1 MQFGLMLATSSL
13 THPAFS
19 QAVDSAR
26 ARTEVTWAISV
37 ANKGISAI
45 PTVTLDKPTATF
57 DMSMRRGAFSVDP
70 QFRFGLDGTPWS
82 FLFPGRYRLVDRE
95 RLGVSVGVHPVLAFR
110 TATVSVNGAARE
122 VVVAQHFAA
131 GDLSPSYVLSK
142 DVSVAT
148 SYLYSRGLDAD
159 VTRHTHFV
167 SAGASLANLRLPA
180 RFVARLDPQV
190 NYLKLGDRDGV
201 YLTSRLSLAKRDL
214 PVAISGI
221 VHSPIRT
228 NLQRGGAFLW
238 NVSLNYAS
246 KR

>member
-1 MQFGLMLATSSL
+1 
-13 THPAFS
+13 
-19 QAVDSAR
+19 
-26 ARTEVTWAISV
+26 
-37 ANKGISAI
+37 
-45 PTVTLDKPTATF
+45 
-57 DMSMRRGAFSVDP
+57 
-70 QFRFGLDGTPWS
+70 
-82 FLFPGRYRLVDRE
+82 
-95 RLGVSVGVHPVLAFR
+95 
-110 TATVSVNGAARE
+110 VNGAARE

-190 NYLKLGDRDGV
+190 NYLKLDDRDGV